1 MVGDSATLTCPI
13 LGATRFEWLL
23 GEQTVASTST
33 LSLTVNDSIH
43 HNLYICKGR
52 NVTSLVERLPVAMIV
67 NGMDAYFYSTELTL

>member
-1 MVGDSATLTCPI
+1 VVGDSATLTYSI

-33 LSLTVNDSIH
+33 LSLTVNDSID

-52 NVTSLVERLPVAMIV
+52 NATSLVERLPVAVIV
-67 NGMDAYFYSTELTL
+67 NGMDAYFNSTGLNL